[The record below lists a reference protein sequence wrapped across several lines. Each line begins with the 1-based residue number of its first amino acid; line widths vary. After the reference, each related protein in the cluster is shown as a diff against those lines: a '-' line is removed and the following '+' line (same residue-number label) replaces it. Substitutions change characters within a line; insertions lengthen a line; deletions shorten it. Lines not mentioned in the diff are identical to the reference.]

1 MGVIIK
7 GTDDTVKAADG
18 SLSIEGFSIKTTGIG
33 TFDGGI
39 QVGSAATIH
48 SNGNAGFAG
57 IVTANGGLVV
67 KDVINLPTSGDLA
80 VGVSTFIVDYS
91 AGRVGIKTEIPGN
104 SLDVK
109 GGGINFGDAAQHS
122 GSVAKL
128 EYGGN
133 TGVLDVKAHST
144 GGNTQIAF
152 YTALSGTTAE
162 KFRIDNNGR
171 LLIGKTTGTD
181 AGYGT
186 NNCLQVEGVTAE
198 TSSIQLKRNSNDTNG
213 PYLYLGKSRGTSVDS
228 DTVVQNGDEVGS
240 IVYHG
245 TDGTDANNV
254 CARIV
259 GAIDGAPGSNDLPG
273 RLMFMTTADG
283 AGDSTERMRID
294 CDGYIT
300 QPSKRS
306 AAFCARQN
314 TGNSSLSADD
324 IVILNGMSDNWHT
337 FDPGD
342 NYNTSTGKYTAP
354 VAGVYWFEAQAMT
367 TGWSNG
373 DTTQDLLAIES
384 NNGLISYP
392 RQRRSYFRSDADANG
407 YYTSSVAG
415 MTLLAAGDTV
425 WFKVTRA
432 CGVSNSNYSYF
443 QGFLVG

>member
-1 MGVIIK
+1 
-7 GTDDTVKAADG
+7 
-18 SLSIEGFSIKTTGIG
+18 
-33 TFDGGI
+33 
-39 QVGSAATIH
+39 
-48 SNGNAGFAG
+48 
-57 IVTANGGLVV
+57 
-67 KDVINLPTSGDLA
+67 
-80 VGVSTFIVDYS
+80 
-91 AGRVGIKTEIPGN
+91 
-104 SLDVK
+104 
-109 GGGINFGDAAQHS
+109 
-122 GSVAKL
+122 
-128 EYGGN
+128 
-133 TGVLDVKAHST
+133 
-144 GGNTQIAF
+144 
-152 YTALSGTTAE
+152 
-162 KFRIDNNGR
+162 
-171 LLIGKTTGTD
+171 
-181 AGYGT
+181 
-186 NNCLQVEGVTAE
+186 
-198 TSSIQLKRNSNDTNG
+198 
-213 PYLYLGKSRGTSVDS
+213 
-228 DTVVQNGDEVGS
+228 
-240 IVYHG
+240 
-245 TDGTDANNV
+245 
-254 CARIV
+254 
-259 GAIDGAPGSNDLPG
+259 
-273 RLMFMTTADG
+273 MFMTTADG

-392 RQRRSYFRSDADANG
+392 RQRRSTFRSSDDANG
-407 YYTSSVAG
+407 YFTNSVSG